1 MALTDDT
8 FDLPGM
14 GKEPRSI
21 AVLLLLPLLLWLA
34 LFVVAPT
41 LIMAFYSF
49 GQPDER
55 LGRTEFSAVNDQGV
69 RESKLTLQN
78 YRKIFDAPQLL
89 AIGLCVLAGVGAG
102 VLGRRLTR
110 MSWMTRAFA
119 GQYDTHIIV
128 ILTLL
133 AFWLPL
139 NVYALV
145 DWSATDFGIRH
156 REDLTSWTAWFLQ
169 VKDRS
174 NNLKIMVISVNYAAI
189 STAICV
195 VAGYPVAY
203 FIGRA
208 PGRTRNLLLMAV
220 MIPFWTSFLVRTYAW
235 ITIFRNLRSPLES
248 LHAWLN
254 NLLVSSHVLSAP
266 TTLFQT
272 DLFPSEFAVMVG
284 LVYTYLPFMI
294 LPIYTSI
301 ERLDNAMVE
310 AALDLGASPVR
321 AFQNVIFPLTRPGV
335 TAGVMLVFVPAVGQF
350 AVNYILSGGKQE
362 LIGTVIQ
369 KQFGSGK
376 NMPFGSALGMLLL
389 AIFCITYYL
398 MTRRRAPV

>member
-1 MALTDDT
+1 MAMADDSFET
-8 FDLPGM
+8 PGM
-14 GKEPRSI
+14 GRPPRSF
-21 AVLLLLPLLLWLA
+21 AVLLLAPLLLWLG

-41 LIMAFYSF
+41 IIMAFYSF

-55 LGRTEFSAVNDQGV
+55 LGRTEFSAINEQGV
-69 RESKLTLQN
+69 RESKLTLGN
-78 YRKIFDAPQLL
+78 YRKILDRPQWVALG
-89 AIGLCVLAGVGAG
+89 ACVLIGAG
-102 VLGRRLTR
+102 LGAVGYRLTR
-110 MSWMTRAFA
+110 AQWMIRAFA
-119 GQYDTHIIV
+119 GQYDTPIRV
-128 ILTLL
+128 TFALL
-133 AFWLPL
+133 GFWIPL

-145 DWSATDFGIRH
+145 DWSATDFGQH
-156 REDLTSWTAWFLQ
+156 LAADATSWIGWFLQ
-169 VKDRS
+169 VKERS
-174 NNLKIMVISVNYAAI
+174 NYLKTMVISVNYAAI

-203 FIGRA
+203 FIGKA
-208 PGRTRNLLLMAV
+208 GRYRNLLLMVV

-235 ITIFRNLRSPLES
+235 ITIFRNLRTPLEDF
-248 LHAWLN
+248 HAYLN
-254 NLLVSSHVLSAP
+254 TLLVHWNVIAKP
-266 TTLFQT
+266 MTLFET
-272 DLFPSEFAVMVG
+272 DLYPSEFAVMVG

-310 AALDLGASPVR
+310 AALDLGASPLR

-350 AVNYILSGGKQE
+350 AVNYILSGGGQE

-376 NMPFGSALGMLLL
+376 NAPFGSALGMVLL
-389 AIFCITYYL
+389 AVFCLTYYL
-398 MTRRRAPV
+398 MTRRRHAA